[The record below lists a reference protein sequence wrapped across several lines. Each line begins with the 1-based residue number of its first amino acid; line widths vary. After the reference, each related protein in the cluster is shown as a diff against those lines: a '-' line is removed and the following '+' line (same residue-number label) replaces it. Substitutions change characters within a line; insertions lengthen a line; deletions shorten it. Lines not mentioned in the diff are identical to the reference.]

1 MLFRFFLIQNLDVYC
16 QGVQLIGDDKNL
28 NDYEIE
34 NEDNLLIVSKFK
46 VPNECSMETSAGKI
60 VWQERRVRIIVF

>member
-1 MLFRFFLIQNLDVYC
+1 MIINVVSIELDVYC

-34 NEDNLLIVSKFK
+34 HDDDLVIMSRMKMPAESL
-46 VPNECSMETSAGKI
+46 MATSAG
-60 VWQERRVRIIVF
+60 